1 MTQSGWRKP
10 TPELLKAQR
19 FAEVGEKLTILKTRA
34 IVATKKVAAVI
45 SLKSQDLLLL
55 NTFRAVTQSQDWE
68 QGTASFRV
76 KERMPTRCM

>member
-10 TPELLKAQR
+10 TPELLQAQR
-19 FAEVGEKLTILKTRA
+19 FAEVGEKLTIPKTRA

-55 NTFRAVTQSQDWE
+55 NTFGAVTQSQDWE

-76 KERMPTRCM
+76 KERMPTRYM